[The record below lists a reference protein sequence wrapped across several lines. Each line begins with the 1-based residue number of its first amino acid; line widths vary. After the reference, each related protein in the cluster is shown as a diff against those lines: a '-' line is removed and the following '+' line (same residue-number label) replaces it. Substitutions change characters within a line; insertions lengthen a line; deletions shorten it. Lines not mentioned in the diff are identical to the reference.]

1 MKVGVTLAIAMII
14 LALSSAI
21 LGYSLASSQLHSSIG
36 EIEGK
41 ISSLTYIAEVI
52 SAKEHV
58 EDSFYYAQA
67 IIEDECIAES
77 IGKVLNMN
85 FTVKSNIKASA
96 NTLFLKK
103 LKHDLTLLNETL
115 PPEHNIGL
123 HEQYVGVLESYIRNY
138 EKYIIYFENGK
149 SCSMLKT
156 VLASLNSDY
165 SKLSVLANAIVK
177 NISK

>member
-1 MKVGVTLAIAMII
+1 MKVGVTLAVAMII

-21 LGYSLASSQLHSSIG
+21 LGYALAASQLHSSIG
-36 EIEGK
+36 EVKRK
-41 ISSLTYIAEVI
+41 ISSLTYIAEII

-77 IGKVLNMN
+77 IGKALSMN

-103 LKHDLTLLNETL
+103 LKHDLTLLNETP
-115 PPEHNIGL
+115 PPERSIGL
-123 HEQYVGVLESYIRNY
+123 HEQYVSVLERYIRNY
-138 EKYIIYFENGK
+138 ERYIIYFENEE

-165 SKLSVLANAIVK
+165 NKLSVLANAIVK
-177 NISK
+177 NLSK